1 MQKRINFYADNF
13 MDDNNG
19 ELLLRQ
25 AVIENSAEFKQA
37 EKVKK
42 IANEEALAAQASA
55 LQQSAQQTSVVPTI
69 VNRIERMSGQ
79 EWTNVLLIIVII
91 LLVLILIFK

>member
-1 MQKRINFYADNF
+1 MQQRINLWADNF
-13 MDDNNG
+13 TDDSNG

-25 AVIENSAEFKQA
+25 AVIENSTEYKQA
-37 EKVKK
+37 QKVKK
-42 IANEEALAAQASA
+42 IANEEALAAQAAA
-55 LQQSAQQTSVVPTI
+55 LQQSAQQTAVVPTI
-69 VNRIERMSGQ
+69 ANRIERMSGQ

>member
-42 IANEEALAAQASA
+42 VANEEALAAQAAA
-55 LQQSAQQTSVVPTI
+55 LQQSAQQNAVVPTI

-91 LLVLILIFK
+91 LLALILIFK

>member
-1 MQKRINFYADNF
+1 MQRRINFYADNF

-42 IANEEALAAQASA
+42 IANEEALAAQAAA
-55 LQQSAQQTSVVPTI
+55 LQQSAQQTAVVPTI

-79 EWTNVLLIIVII
+79 EWTNVLLIVIII

>member
-42 IANEEALAAQASA
+42 IANEEALAAQAAA
-55 LQQSAQQTSVVPTI
+55 LQQSAQQNAVVPTI

-91 LLVLILIFK
+91 LLALILIFK

>member
-25 AVIENSAEFKQA
+25 AVIENSAEFKRA

-42 IANEEALAAQASA
+42 IANEEALAAQAAA
-55 LQQSAQQTSVVPTI
+55 LQQSAQQNAVVPTI

-91 LLVLILIFK
+91 LLALILIFK